1 MLRDAMWPGDMGS
14 QVHRGIEGGVDPGGW
29 RQGSVIVTPCSGPV
43 LAPPL
48 PLCKR
53 RTLRAMPLL

>member
-43 LAPPL
+43 LAPYC
-48 PLCKR
+48 LCVKGGH
-53 RTLRAMPLL
+53 